1 MQLQELQ
8 AQPVAENKT
17 LNPKLWD
24 GVELKTEVRHKL
36 LQIAKNFVDF
46 INISD
51 LDLTDVTISGSNASY
66 GYSEHSDIDLHLIVD
81 IPEDHTDLKELF
93 DAKKNQY
100 NNTYNIKIKDIP
112 VEVYVQDSK
121 KEHHSAGIYSVLT
134 GKWISEP
141 KQGPK
146 TEVDPKEI
154 KSKARNYSSR
164 INKALRSNDLNTAKE
179 VKDHIYRLRKAG
191 LEAGGEASVE
201 NLAFKLLRAR
211 GQIDKLRKHI
221 NRLQSAELSLKE
233 KL

>member
-1 MQLQELQ
+1 MHVRELQ
-8 AQPVAENKT
+8 VQPVTQNKT
-17 LNPKLWD
+17 LNPKLWQ
-24 GVELKTEVRHKL
+24 GTELKTEVRQKL
-36 LQIAKNFVDF
+36 LQIAKHFIDF
-46 INISD
+46 INIPDID
-51 LDLTDVTISGSNASY
+51 LKDITISGSNASY
-66 GYSEHSDIDLHLIVD
+66 NYSEHSDIDLHLVAD
-81 IPEDHTDLKELF
+81 IPENHPDLKELF

-100 NNTYNIKIKDIP
+100 NSTYSIKIKDVP

-121 KEHHSAGIYSVLT
+121 QEHHSAGIFSVLDN
-134 GKWISEP
+134 KWISEP
-141 KQGPK
+141 KQGPR
-146 TEVDPKEI
+146 TEADPRDI
-154 KSKARNYSSR
+154 KSKARNYASK

-191 LEAGGEASVE
+191 LEAGGEGSVE